1 MKRNNSFDGVFRVVS
16 VGQEQI
22 FKSGFRKIQMLVTD
36 DDPKYPVVFP
46 VEWSGDRVDKAL
58 AFQNGD
64 HVAITF
70 SIQGHE
76 YNGRHFTTLRGWKIE
91 RAVKLGGESKAVP
104 NAEAVQTPAAPVP
117 PPPQPTLFD
126 AQAERPAP
134 VVPDD
139 PGANIEDIPF

>member
-1 MKRNNSFDGVFRVVS
+1 MSRRNNSFDGVFRVVS
-16 VGQEQI
+16 VGEEQL
-22 FKSGFRKIQMLVTD
+22 FKSGFRKVQMLVTD

-58 AFQNGD
+58 AYQAGD

-91 RAVKLGGESKAVP
+91 RAVKLGGESTVGP
-104 NAEAVQTPAAPVP
+104 QPPVSPATQ
-117 PPPQPTLFD
+117 PQPTLFD

-139 PGANIEDIPF
+139 PGANLEDLPF